1 MDSKPNK
8 TEETKPDPFH
18 FGSPVDPESQSRVE
32 AMEQRRAEKRK
43 AALAKTLAEMAEEAR

>member
-43 AALAKTLAEMAEEAR
+43 AAVAKMLASQDEKQ